1 MVLITSIQNIVIV
14 CRKLQ
19 KYALYLYIMP
29 SFSIIVPS
37 FNQDKFIKETLE
49 NITHLKTAA
58 AGKNISVQIIV
69 VDNCSNEFT
78 LSIINAYKNTI
89 DNLLIEPDKG
99 QYDAIN
105 KGLRL
110 VKGDYWTWLNTDDLI
125 DEEGFF
131 KLAEYLHLHPAT
143 DYIYGD
149 VAYIDE
155 HSKFYK
161 NSSTPFLSLTHLLN
175 NDASISQPGSF
186 FKTSFTNSIG
196 EVASYQ
202 FAFDYEYILRCL
214 KYKAKVVKLNSNV
227 ALFRYYST
235 SKSGSKDFRFLEE
248 QLLIN
253 KIYGGGLFSKLR
265 MLLQVRILKR
275 KLFN

>member
-1 MVLITSIQNIVIV
+1 MHTVLT
-14 CRKLQ
+14 
-19 KYALYLYIMP
+19 
-29 SFSIIVPS
+29 FSIIVPS
-37 FNQDKFIKETLE
+37 FNQDKFIRETLE
-49 NITHLKTAA
+49 NISHLKITAA
-58 AGKNISVQIIV
+58 FKNLGVQIIV
-69 VDNCSNEFT
+69 VDNCSNEST
-78 LSIINAYKNTI
+78 LSIINTYKNII

-105 KGLRL
+105 KGLKL

-125 DEEGFF
+125 DTEGFL
-131 KLAEYLHLHPAT
+131 KLADYVQQHPET

-161 NSSTPFLSLTHLLN
+161 NSSTPFLSLPHLLN
-175 NDASISQPGSF
+175 KDASISQPGSF
-186 FKTSFTNSIG
+186 FKTSFTNGIG
-196 EVASYQ
+196 ELAAYQ

-214 KYKAKVVKLNSNV
+214 KYNAKVAKLNCNV

-253 KIYGGGLFSKLR
+253 KTYGGGLFSKLR

-275 KLFN
+275 RLFN